1 MHMHVCTFSINCAP
15 AWHLYSLAQPTSS
28 PQPTQR
34 AGRLLHAATRAPAS
48 SAATS
53 SLMQPPEAGL
63 HGGRLSYVAMDDLMH
78 QGVADLLDRLRTEE
92 LGLPAMKHGQG
103 YAHYYVHHK
112 TPFTYAF
119 SPCVAPKP
127 RDWGSHIDVVSCL
140 G

>member
-1 MHMHVCTFSINCAP
+1 MPVPPSPSGAAAP
-15 AWHLYSLAQPTSS
+15 
-28 PQPTQR
+28 
-34 AGRLLHAATRAPAS
+34 GMAPC
-48 SAATS
+48 
-53 SLMQPPEAGL
+53 
-63 HGGRLSYVAMDDLMH
+63 RLSYAAMDDLMH

-127 RDWGSHIDVVSCL
+127 KDWGSHIDVVSCPTPRL
-140 G
+140 HCRAGMRV